1 MISVKESTAY
11 AFSRSFKVQ
20 VLYLGFKYILNL
32 FLHMVWESNTIWLF
46 YMKLS
51 SFPNTTFFFHCIV
64 LPLLL

>member
-51 SFPNTTFFFHCIV
+51 SFPNTVFWKNYIFF
-64 LPLLL
+64 LLLT